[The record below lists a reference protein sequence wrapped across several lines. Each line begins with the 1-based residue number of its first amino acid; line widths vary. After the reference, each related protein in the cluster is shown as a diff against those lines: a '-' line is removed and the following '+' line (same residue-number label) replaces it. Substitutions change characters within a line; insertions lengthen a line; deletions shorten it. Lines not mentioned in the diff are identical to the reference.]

1 MPFLLPL
8 KAFFKASI
16 AVVNNFPRKHLF
28 VLIVLF
34 VFVLIVSII
43 PMQPKTPKT
52 IYRSLELPER
62 VVVKDEDAT
71 ADSLGVIKT
80 N

>member
-16 AVVNNFPRKHLF
+16 AVVNDFPRKH
-28 VLIVLF
+28 VVALIVLS

-43 PMQPKTPKT
+43 PMQPKTPKK

-62 VVVKDEDAT
+62 VVVKDERAA
-71 ADSLGVIKT
+71 ADSSVVIK
-80 N
+80 NN